1 MMSYI
6 NDALRKA
13 QRDRDCRYER
23 FGGIIISCPDG
34 QVQPRKRKFVL
45 GAAVTLIVLVPAALL
60 LAVYA
65 LNQPPPAGKG
75 TSPPAQVAAEKPAAT
90 QTAIP
95 PAVRSGAE
103 PVAPQ
108 VEKTVFLAERAPA
121 SREAEALYQEA
132 LAVQRKGD
140 LNGAEALYRKVL
152 LLAPGHVRAMNNLG
166 VLYLGQKKRDRAIS
180 MFSRAIVLRKD
191 YVDPYY
197 NMACLYAQANEIDE
211 SLWYLKVA
219 VAINGDV
226 KKWVDKD
233 ADMKNVAESPAFKKI
248 MEGQKN

>member
-1 MMSYI
+1 V
-6 NDALRKA
+6 
-13 QRDRDCRYER
+13 
-23 FGGIIISCPDG
+23 G
-34 QVQPRKRKFVL
+34 
-45 GAAVTLIVLVPAALL
+45 
-60 LAVYA
+60 
-65 LNQPPPAGKG
+65 
-75 TSPPAQVAAEKPAAT
+75 KPAAM
-90 QTAIP
+90 QTAVP
-95 PAVRSGAE
+95 PAVRSGAA
-103 PVAPQ
+103 PVAPPA
-108 VEKTVFLAERAPA
+108 EKTVVLAERAPA
-121 SREAEALYQEA
+121 SREAEVLYQEA
-132 LAVQRKGD
+132 LAAQRKGD

-152 LLAPGHVRAMNNLG
+152 LLTPGHVQAMNNLG

-226 KKWVDKD
+226 KKWVEKD